1 MARKKKTTE
10 VVEKVSASIKQ
21 HPVTYTGNVTLK
33 LQRGSDTIKTI
44 KLENSGT
51 LLMFLG
57 IARFFTGYFLK
68 NDQTLYIP
76 KYLGVGYESTPTAT
90 DLASY
95 EMPGEYDFGTR
106 FELTVG
112 NVMPDP
118 TLGYVVVPFSATILY
133 SSVQSNPITS
143 LALFSSANPKSQG
156 NMLARVNIPKQVGND
171 NPGIQLDV
179 GMNLIVDWEIV
190 IQNSKEAN

>member
-1 MARKKKTTE
+1 MAKKKKISKP
-10 VVEKVSASIKQ
+10 VEKVSASITQ

-33 LQRGSDTIKTI
+33 LRKGTDVIKTI

-57 IARFFTGYFLK
+57 IARFFAGYFR
-68 NDQTLYIP
+68 NNNQDLYIP
-76 KYLGVGYESTPTAT
+76 RYLGVGYEATPTAT
-90 DLASY
+90 DLALY

-106 FELTVG
+106 FDLTVG

-118 TLGYVVVPFSATILY
+118 TLGHVLIPFTATILY

-143 LALFSSANPKSQG
+143 LALFSGANPKSTG
-156 NMLARVNIPKQVGND
+156 NMLARVNIPAQAGSD
-171 NPGIQLDV
+171 TPGIRLDV
-179 GMNLIVDWEIV
+179 GMNLLVEWDIV
-190 IQNSKEAN
+190 IQNSKGE